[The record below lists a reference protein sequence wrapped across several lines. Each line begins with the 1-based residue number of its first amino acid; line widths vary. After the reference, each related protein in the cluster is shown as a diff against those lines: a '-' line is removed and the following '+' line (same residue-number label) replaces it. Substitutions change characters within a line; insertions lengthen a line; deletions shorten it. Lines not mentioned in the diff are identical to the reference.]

1 MTKQTRYPP
10 ALPYPLISSPTK
22 RPSRLEAPVHT
33 IGSRRRLAP
42 TDTDTNRPTPANTD
56 GPFGATLAP
65 KCGCM
70 YTGNKRSSLSETCSL
85 VCGATLHDAKC
96 DSTCSP
102 SSGFS
107 QGGFHHPLIYM
118 VHRPPYG
125 WEYYG
130 GYVEFRNINFGRY
143 VGDYTAIV
151 SGE

>member
-1 MTKQTRYPP
+1 MMTKQTRYPP
-10 ALPYPLISSPTK
+10 PCPIHPLILSPTK
-22 RPSRLEAPVHT
+22 RC
-33 IGSRRRLAP
+33 LAL

-56 GPFGATLAP
+56 GPFGATPLAP
-65 KCGCM
+65 ECGCM

-96 DSTCSP
+96 DSTCSL

-107 QGGFHHPLIYM
+107 QGGFLHPLIYT

-125 WEYYG
+125 WEYYS